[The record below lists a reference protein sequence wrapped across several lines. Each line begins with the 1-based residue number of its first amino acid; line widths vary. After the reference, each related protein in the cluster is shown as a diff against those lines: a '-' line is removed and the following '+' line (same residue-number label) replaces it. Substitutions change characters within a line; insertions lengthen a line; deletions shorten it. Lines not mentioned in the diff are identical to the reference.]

1 MYSFHS
7 FRCSFGHHSRK
18 MPSRYISGE
27 NEEKEKVTM
36 TVPVLTE
43 MRRDGKRMDQKM
55 CFYLGGKHQV
65 NPPTP
70 TDPDVKI
77 YKPDKEVTVYVH
89 TFGGFATQDTKL
101 KQAKKFADLLS
112 STGKEVDKDH
122 FYTASYDAPVKFTN
136 RTNEVMFRVQS
147 NSYDMSGQM
156 DG

>member
-1 MYSFHS
+1 
-7 FRCSFGHHSRK
+7 
-18 MPSRYISGE
+18 
-27 NEEKEKVTM
+27 M

-77 YKPDKEVTVYVH
+77 FKPDKEVTMYVH

-101 KQAKKFADLLS
+101 KQAKIAFLALLANVCFQMTIQITKS
-112 STGKEVDKDH
+112 GK
-122 FYTASYDAPVKFTN
+122 
-136 RTNEVMFRVQS
+136 M
-147 NSYDMSGQM
+147 
-156 DG
+156 